1 MKCNANGR
9 TYRLVL
15 WFPFFRLTCRG
26 CAFRGHAGCC
36 PKSTRY
42 DTVGVSCARGDGINR
57 VWRETILSMARRVAI
72 YVLVGERDRYNLL

>member
-1 MKCNANGR
+1 MKYVTNGL
-9 TYRLVL
+9 TYRLRI

-26 CAFRGHAGCC
+26 CAFRGHAGNC

-57 VWRETILSMARRVAI
+57 VWRETIPSVARRVAI